1 MRETSRPRVLI
12 ADDHALIAEALNK
25 LLDAEFDVVGIVHD
39 GRRLVQTAQELRPDV
54 ILVDIGMPL
63 LNGMQAAQRIKRLL
77 PAVKLVYVTINQDP
91 DLIAEAFRR
100 GASGYL
106 PKTSAGSELVVAI
119 RTVLR
124 GEMYVSPLLAK
135 LEENEKPRDYKET
148 IEINSRPVEEPACK
162 VLTDRQLE
170 VLQLL
175 AEGKSMKEVAAVL
188 NLATRTVAF
197 HKYRLMQNLHLKNDA
212 EVVQYAIRQRIIF

>member
-1 MRETSRPRVLI
+1 MKKISRPRILI
-12 ADDHALIAEALNK
+12 ADDHALIAEALHR
-25 LLDAEFDVVGIVHD
+25 LLEAQFEVVGIVHD
-39 GRRLVQTAQELRPDV
+39 GRRLVQIAQDLRPDV

-63 LNGMQAAQRIKRLL
+63 LNGMQAAQRIKRSL

-91 DLIAEAFRR
+91 ELVSEAFRR

-119 RTVLR
+119 QTVLR
-124 GEMYVSPLLAK
+124 GEIYVSPLLAK
-135 LEENEKPRDYKET
+135 DEEKTFSAAP
-148 IEINSRPVEEPACK
+148 PVFTEQPARR

-212 EVVQYAIRQRIIF
+212 EVVQYALRQRIIFE

>member
-1 MRETSRPRVLI
+1 MSDANRPRILI
-12 ADDHALIAEALNK
+12 ADDHALVAEALHK
-25 LLDAEFDVVGIVHD
+25 LLQADFDVIGIVHD
-39 GRRLVQTAQELRPDV
+39 GRCLVQTAQELRPDV

-63 LNGMQAAQRIKRLL
+63 LNGMQAAQRIKRIL

-91 DLIAEAFRR
+91 ELVVEAFRR

-106 PKTSAGSELVVAI
+106 PKTSAGSELVIAI
-119 RTVLR
+119 RTVLK
-124 GEMYVSPLLAK
+124 GEIYLSPLLTKNKDGAARAEHPTVP
-135 LEENEKPRDYKET
+135 EEATRR
-148 IEINSRPVEEPACK
+148 I
-162 VLTDRQLE
+162 LTDRQLE

-212 EVVQYAIRQRIIF
+212 EVVQYAIRQRIIFD